1 MKNLFTPLALLLLP
15 SFNLKA
21 QNVISPNNEKNG
33 PTILRAVGDDS
44 TVSDKEKVYHQ
55 VVGQQPSF
63 PGGREE
69 LFKYL
74 TYNVKYPIDATKNKI
89 EGRILVTFVVEHD
102 GSISNVDVANSVYPS
117 LDKESIRVVRGM
129 SKWIPGKVNG
139 KTVRVKYTIP
149 ITFRLN

>member
-74 TYNVKYPIDATKNKI
+74 TYNVKYPIDAAKNKI
-89 EGRILVTFVVEHD
+89 EGRVLVTFVVEHD

-117 LDKESIRVVRGM
+117 LDKESIRVVNGM

>member
-33 PTILRAVGDDS
+33 PTILRTVGDDS
-44 TVSDKEKVYHQ
+44 TVSDQEEVYQ

-74 TYNVKYPIDATKNKI
+74 AYNVKYPIDAAKNKI
-89 EGRILVTFVVEHD
+89 EGRVLVTFVVEHD
-102 GSISNVDVANSVYPS
+102 GSISNVNVANSVYPS
-117 LDKESIRVVRGM
+117 LDKESIRVVSGM
-129 SKWIPGKVNG
+129 PKWIPGKANG

>member
-74 TYNVKYPIDATKNKI
+74 TYNVKYPIDAAKNKI

-117 LDKESIRVVRGM
+117 LDKESIRVVNGM

>member
-1 MKNLFTPLALLLLP
+1 MKKIIALSALLLLLG
-15 SFNLKA
+15 SNLKA
-21 QNVISPNNEKNG
+21 QNVVNPTNEKDNI
-33 PTILRAVGDDS
+33 TILRAVGDDS
-44 TVSDKEKVYHQ
+44 TVSDKEKVYQ

-74 TYNVKYPIDATKNKI
+74 AYNVKYPIDAAKNKI
-89 EGRILVTFVVEHD
+89 EGRVLVTFVVEHD
-102 GSISNVDVANSVYPS
+102 GSISNVNVANSVYPS
-117 LDKESIRVVRGM
+117 LDKESIRVVSGM
-129 SKWIPGKVNG
+129 PKWIPGKANG

>member
-44 TVSDKEKVYHQ
+44 TVYDKEKVYQ
-55 VVGQQPSF
+55 VVEQQPSF
-63 PGGREE
+63 PGGMEE

-74 TYNVKYPIDATKNKI
+74 AYNVKYPIDAAKNKI
-89 EGRILVTFVVEHD
+89 EGRVLVTFVVEHD
-102 GSISNVDVANSVYPS
+102 GSISNVNVANSVYPS

-129 SKWIPGKVNG
+129 PKWIPGKANG

>member
-44 TVSDKEKVYHQ
+44 TVSDKEKVYQ

-74 TYNVKYPIDATKNKI
+74 AYNVKYPIDAAKNKI
-89 EGRILVTFVVEHD
+89 EGRVLVTFVVEHD
-102 GSISNVDVANSVYPS
+102 GSISNVNVANSVYPS
-117 LDKESIRVVRGM
+117 LDKESIRVVSGM
-129 SKWIPGKVNG
+129 PKWIPGKANG

>member
-74 TYNVKYPIDATKNKI
+74 AYNVKYPIDAAKNKI
-89 EGRILVTFVVEHD
+89 EGRVLVTFVVEHD
-102 GSISNVDVANSVYPS
+102 GSISNVNVANSVYPS
-117 LDKESIRVVRGM
+117 LDKESIRVVSGM
-129 SKWIPGKVNG
+129 PKWIPGKVNG